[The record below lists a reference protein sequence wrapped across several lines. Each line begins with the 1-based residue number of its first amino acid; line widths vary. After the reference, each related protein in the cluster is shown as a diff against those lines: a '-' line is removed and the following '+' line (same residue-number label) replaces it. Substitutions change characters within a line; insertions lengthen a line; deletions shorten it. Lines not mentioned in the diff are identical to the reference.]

1 MRFPSYALS
10 EYQAQNNPRASARLG
25 AATLEL
31 MSLSQALALA
41 TPEQRSE
48 WHNLTLNYVS
58 DRGGVELRAEIA
70 ANYSGLSAD
79 NVVVFSSATEA
90 LFCCIHAAIKESDN
104 CTVITPCYEPLA
116 KIPES
121 IGASVQAV
129 PLRRQPDETAG
140 ARWVL
145 DGDEAREAIAKSDQ
159 LFINF
164 PHNPTGALID
174 HAELA
179 DLVTHCETHGTRLIA
194 DEVFRGL
201 EHAEGAMLAPVATL
215 TPRGVSIGSLAKPHG
230 AGGVRIG
237 WMVSQDAELLTRAV
251 TIRRTLSVCSGTT
264 DEWLARLI
272 LAHSQTLRA
281 ASLHT
286 LRRHIEI
293 IEESLPLLGGRLT
306 WTKPAAGC
314 VAFPLIALEEGFD
327 QRCIEETGIML
338 IPQRCFVG
346 SAEEDGR
353 ERTKTLAGGIRLGYG
368 LADFPAVWARFVEF
382 LARH

>member
-1 MRFPSYALS
+1 MRFPSYALT
-10 EYQAQNNPRASARLG
+10 EYQAQNNSKASARLG
-25 AATLEL
+25 AASLEL
-31 MSLSQALALA
+31 MSLSQVLALA
-41 TPEQRSE
+41 TPAQLSE
-48 WHNLTLNYVS
+48 WQNLTLNYVP
-58 DRGGVELRAEIA
+58 DRGGIELRAAIA

-90 LFCCIHAAIKESDN
+90 LFCCIHAAVKQSDR
-104 CTVITPCYEPLA
+104 CTVITPCYEPLV

-121 IGASVQAV
+121 IGAAV
-129 PLRRQPDETAG
+129 NRIPLRREGEEAAE

-145 DGDEAREAIAKSDQ
+145 DGDEIREAIAKSNQ

-179 DLVTHCETHGTRLIA
+179 ELVAHCETHGTRLIA

-201 EHAEGAMLAPVATL
+201 EHAEGATLEPVATL
-215 TPRGVSIGSLAKPHG
+215 TAHGVSIGSLAKPHG

-237 WMVSQDAELLTRAV
+237 WMVSQDSELLTRAV
-251 TIRRTLSVCSGTT
+251 TIRRSLSVCSGTT

-272 LAHSQTLRA
+272 LAHSQTLRT

-286 LRRHIEI
+286 LRRHVEQ
-293 IEESLPLLGGRLT
+293 IEESLPMLDGRLT

-314 VAFPLIALEEGFD
+314 VAFPLITLGDGFD
-327 QRCIEETGIML
+327 QRCIEEIGIML
-338 IPQRCFVG
+338 VPQRCFVG
-346 SAEEDGR
+346 SAEAGDR
-353 ERTKTLAGGIRLGYG
+353 EGAKTLTGGIRLGYG
-368 LADFPAVWARFVEF
+368 LADFPEVWARFVEF
-382 LARH
+382 LVRH

>member
-1 MRFPSYALS
+1 
-10 EYQAQNNPRASARLG
+10 
-25 AATLEL
+25 
-31 MSLSQALALA
+31 
-41 TPEQRSE
+41 
-48 WHNLTLNYVS
+48 
-58 DRGGVELRAEIA
+58 
-70 ANYSGLSAD
+70 
-79 NVVVFSSATEA
+79 
-90 LFCCIHAAIKESDN
+90 
-104 CTVITPCYEPLA
+104 
-116 KIPES
+116 
-121 IGASVQAV
+121 
-129 PLRRQPDETAG
+129 
-140 ARWVL
+140 
-145 DGDEAREAIAKSDQ
+145 
-159 LFINF
+159 
-164 PHNPTGALID
+164 
-174 HAELA
+174 
-179 DLVTHCETHGTRLIA
+179 
-194 DEVFRGL
+194 
-201 EHAEGAMLAPVATL
+201 MLAPVATL

-314 VAFPLIALEEGFD
+314 VAFPLIALEDGFD

-353 ERTKTLAGGIRLGYG
+353 ERTKTLTGGIRLGYG